1 MSYQEPIATP
11 GSHIEPSDD
20 GYCEDCDEWG
30 DDCECREYYIEEK
43 DEY

>member
-1 MSYQEPIATP
+1 MLPIRAPGNAEEPP
-11 GSHIEPSDD
+11 EEP
-20 GYCEDCDEWG
+20 YCEDCDNYG